1 MTGAAVSDA
10 PEPVRRVAGAA
21 WSFRCKVER
30 EAELRFAR
38 LSRDLALIGAAPELS
53 ALALRASLDERRHA
67 VLCAELAAAYGEPV
81 PPSTGTAVAEIAP
94 RGLLPRG
101 RVLYEI
107 VAACCIT
114 ETESMA
120 VLTTLL
126 AHARRPRLRA
136 VLREL
141 AADEVA
147 HSRLGW
153 AHLAGESARGVAGF
167 LGPLVPRMLEGGAEP
182 DLFRTAPVGL
192 DDEALLGH
200 GVLPRAVKRE
210 VFTRT
215 LVEVVF
221 PGLERFGV
229 DAAPGR
235 AWLDGK
241 RAELS
246 AASPAP

>member
-1 MTGAAVSDA
+1 MTDT
-10 PEPVRRVAGAA
+10 PEPVQRVAGEA
-21 WSFRCKVER
+21 WSFRWKVER

-38 LSRDLALIGAAPELS
+38 LSTDLALIGAAPELS
-53 ALALRASLDERRHA
+53 ALALRSSDDERRHA
-67 VLCAELAAAYGEPV
+67 ALCAELALEYGEPI
-81 PPSTGTAVAEIAP
+81 PASPGAFAEIAP
-94 RGLLPRG
+94 RGLLRRG
-101 RVLYEI
+101 RVLYEL

-153 AHLAGESARGVAGF
+153 AHLAGESVRGVAGF

-182 DLFRTAPVGL
+182 DLFRPAPVEL
-192 DDEALLGH
+192 DDEALLEH
-200 GVLPRAVKRE
+200 GVLPRTLKRD
-210 VFTRT
+210 VFTGT
-215 LVEVVF
+215 LADVVF

-229 DAAPGR
+229 DAAPAR
-235 AWLDGK
+235 AGLAAK

-246 AASPAP
+246 AASPASP